1 MGSGV
6 FVRFEGGEGE
16 GGEVVDLVLFGEPL
30 FAVVEGGEGDVT
42 HDVVGGV
49 DDRIDVGG
57 FEFGFDRLNDFLI
70 ELLGDG
76 FDEGIAGL
84 ELLAEGC
91 DFGFELGFGNG
102 DGFMDGGTIVGED
115 DEF

>member
-6 FVRFEGGEGE
+6 FVGFEGGEGE

-42 HDVVGGV
+42 HDVVGGI

-57 FEFGFDRLNDFLI
+57 FEFAFDRLNDGLVEF
-70 ELLGDG
+70 LGDR
-76 FDEGIAGL
+76 FDEGVAGL
-84 ELLAEGC
+84 ELLAEGG
-91 DFGFELGFGNG
+91 DFGFELGFGDV
-102 DGFMDGGTIVGED
+102 DGFVDGGTIARED